1 MILIRVL
8 HIRQNGQQDTKIPS
22 YSGTVFQLLIINS
35 INFISVMSLISAH
48 NSFVGSKKIIENN
61 MSTFL
66 NTKKAETC

>member
-1 MILIRVL
+1 
-8 HIRQNGQQDTKIPS
+8 
-22 YSGTVFQLLIINS
+22 
-35 INFISVMSLISAH
+35 MSLISAH